1 MIAGSYSY
9 RDEKDAKE
17 IMKRLDGSY
26 DPPHLAS
33 TGKQRGQKEIEEQ
46 ILKAK
51 LNNFFNSPH

>member
-26 DPPHLAS
+26 DPPLLS
-33 TGKQRGQKEIEEQ
+33 CESKIRGQKEIEEQ

-51 LNNFFNSPH
+51 LNNFFK

>member
-26 DPPHLAS
+26 DPPLLS
-33 TGKQRGQKEIEEQ
+33 CESKIRGQKEIEEQ